1 MSPQRPDTE
10 KQSHAESR
18 RRSRKPTLMQSYSA
32 AFDDDNL
39 QQIVSQIRGITD
51 GPPQHKTLPKE
62 AAPSTQ
68 APKPKDHSVGHAVDQ
83 PGDQSPGQSADESTT
98 RSDDRPIESPQ
109 KRSNVRPIR
118 SPNVWSNERP
128 HEESADAAA
137 SKVVTL
143 NENQAILYVCI
154 YWLQGQTTSLQ
165 QIGHVTG
172 ISPYTLKHCLHKLR
186 QEAAILYYGRQN
198 TAGRIGFVADAVP
211 CSIQLRGDEHQLRR
225 RLADI
230 QYERLAIV
238 RPIEVKSG
246 ASDGAIDLMG
256 DLLNGPMNQLMRGP
270 MDEPDNESC
279 SSSKQELLQGL
290 VLDGV
295 FKNLNPMSLAPYLNA
310 VQDGEALQDFLDM
323 ANACVA
329 AARGTETPIRNP
341 KGFLIAQLKAG
352 FINPPDGYKSRRVK
366 AQEQRNQKLRE
377 ELEELQRLRNEEEEL
392 ELEVF
397 RARLS
402 KQERERLVTEARNR
416 LDPRGMFSEARQ
428 LEMAEFQILREWFE
442 ARRGSSLG

>member
-1 MSPQRPDTE
+1 MSPQRPGTE
-10 KQSHAESR
+10 KQSRAENR

-51 GPPQHKTLPKE
+51 GPQHQKIEPKE
-62 AAPSTQ
+62 ASPSPQ
-68 APKPKDHSVGHAVDQ
+68 ATKPKDHSVGHAVDQ
-83 PGDQSPGQSADESTT
+83 PGDRSPGQSVDESTI
-98 RSDDRPIESPQ
+98 RSDDRPIERPQ
-109 KRSNVRPIR
+109 QRSNVRPIR
-118 SPNVWSNERP
+118 FPNVWSNERP
-128 HEESADAAA
+128 NEETTDTTAP
-137 SKVVTL
+137 KVVTL

-154 YWLQGQTTSLQ
+154 YWLQGRATSLQ

-186 QEAAILYYGRQN
+186 QEAAIIYYGRQN

-211 CSIQLRGDEHQLRR
+211 CAIQLRGDEHHLRR

-230 QYERLAIV
+230 QYERLAIA
-238 RPIEVKSG
+238 RAIEVRSDGPDG
-246 ASDGAIDLMG
+246 ASGLMN
-256 DLLNGPMNQLMRGP
+256 DLLTGRMNQPKRGP
-270 MDEPDNESC
+270 IGEPDSETC
-279 SSSKQELLQGL
+279 SSKKELLQGL

-295 FKNLNPMSLAPYLNA
+295 FKNLNPMSLAPYLD
-310 VQDGEALQDFLDM
+310 VVEDEEALQDFLDM

-402 KQERERLVTEARNR
+402 KEERERLVTEARNR
-416 LDPRGMFSEARQ
+416 LDPRSILSEARQ

-442 ARRGSSLG
+442 ARRGSRPG